1 MAQTG
6 KHTAHTPGP
15 WEVGYDIN
23 TPNPGL
29 NYNRTVTRRWHNSDR
44 EVVANGVL
52 FEANAHLIAA
62 APDMKAALL
71 PLLEVVDE
79 EIEQRKFSGN
89 DEYWQRLQALSDAGH
104 AAIAK
109 AEGR

>member
-1 MAQTG
+1 MSAA
-6 KHTAHTPGP
+6 KHTPGP
-15 WEVGYDIN
+15 WRVDPRTDRIVADSMSVGKPVVLDVA
-23 TPNPGL
+23 
-29 NYNRTVTRRWHNSDR
+29 RTFPRRGKQETD
-44 EVVANGVL
+44 
-52 FEANAHLIAA
+52 ANARLIAA

-89 DEYWQRLQALSDAGH
+89 DEYWQGLQALSDAGH
-104 AAIAK
+104 AAIAR